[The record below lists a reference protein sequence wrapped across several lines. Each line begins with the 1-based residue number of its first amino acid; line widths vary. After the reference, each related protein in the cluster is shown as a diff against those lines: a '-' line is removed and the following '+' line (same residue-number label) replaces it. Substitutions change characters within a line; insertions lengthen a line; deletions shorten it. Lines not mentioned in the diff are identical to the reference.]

1 MIGLAIQFELGRYH
15 ANPWGSHVNEAAT
28 EWPPSPWRLLRALYS
43 TSRTNVS
50 LLPHRTAIDRAL
62 QALVDAPPPEFV
74 LPYATAAH
82 TRHYMPLSSYSAL
95 RVGDT
100 SKVLDGFLAI
110 DPQAKLEAWWDAALD
125 AEAADA
131 LAELARRLGY
141 LGRSESVCTARMIAG
156 AGPEP
161 PSAAPAESVD
171 LEDGEWDL
179 TDVLCPRRGR
189 PLESLAISVAESR
202 KGRRLIPAGT
212 ERVTYA
218 VRATKRVTTVQPRRR
233 SKDKP
238 TLALLRLR
246 GSTRPAI
253 TEAVTVGRA
262 LRAALQSVYGAR
274 NDVKASPTFSGRSG
288 DQPRDDQHRHAHYLS
303 LPDADGPR
311 IDRLI
316 VWAPEG
322 FGPQE
327 TQALACLTHLTVHD
341 NHTGERVSEPL
352 PTALAAL
359 GAESNLDV
367 KALIGPARIWRSIT
381 PFGLVRHPKQRKG
394 ELVDSPADQVHR
406 ELALRGF
413 PQPQHV
419 ELERGSW
426 HRFRSHKSG
435 ESRLQRA
442 SVFGVRLEFEEPVG
456 GPIAL
461 GAFSHFGLGLF
472 TPVQQTPASSS
483 APTTPA

>member
-1 MIGLAIQFELGRYH
+1 MIGLAIRFDLGRYH
-15 ANPWGSHVNEAAT
+15 ASPWGSHVNDAAT

-62 QALVDAPPPEFV
+62 HALVNAPAPEFV
-74 LPYATAAH
+74 LPYTTTAH
-82 TRHYMPLSSYSAL
+82 TRHYMPLPSYSAL
-95 RVGDT
+95 HGADT

-110 DPQAKLEAWWDAALD
+110 DPQAELEAWWDTALD

-131 LAELARRLGY
+131 FAEVARRLGY
-141 LGRSESVCTARMIAG
+141 LGRSESVCTARMVASP
-156 AGPEP
+156 GPEP
-161 PSAAPAESVD
+161 PSAAPAERVD
-171 LEDGEWDL
+171 LEDGEWEL

-189 PLESLAISVAESR
+189 PLESLAISVAELR
-202 KGRRLIPAGT
+202 KDRRLIPAGT
-212 ERVTYA
+212 EHVTYA
-218 VRATKRVTTVQPRRR
+218 VRAPKPVTAREPRRP
-233 SKDKP
+233 SGDKP

-246 GSTRPAI
+246 GSTRPAL
-253 TEAVTVGRA
+253 TEAVTVGQA
-262 LRAALQSVYGAR
+262 LRSALQSIYGTR

-322 FGPQE
+322 FGPGE
-327 TQALACLTHLTVHD
+327 TQALASLTYLTVHD
-341 NHTGERVSEPL
+341 SHPMQGLWESL

-359 GAESNLDV
+359 GTESNLDV
-367 KALIGPARIWRSIT
+367 NALIGPARAWRSIT
-381 PFGLVRHPKQRKG
+381 PFGLIRHPKQRKG
-394 ELVDSPADQVHR
+394 ELIDSPTDQVRR
-406 ELALRGF
+406 ELARRGF
-413 PQPQHV
+413 PQPQRI

-426 HRFRSHKSG
+426 HRFRSHKAG
-435 ESRLQRA
+435 QSRLERT
-442 SVFGVRLEFEEPVG
+442 SVFGVRLQFEEPVS

-461 GAFSHFGLGLF
+461 GALSHFGLGLF
-472 TPVQQTPASSS
+472 TPHD
-483 APTTPA
+483 